1 MAHKAII
8 AEIKEVH
15 EIPGADKIH
24 LAIELG
30 WLE

>member
-8 AEIKEVH
+8 AEIKEVR

-24 LAIELG
+24 LAIFRSFK
-30 WLE
+30 